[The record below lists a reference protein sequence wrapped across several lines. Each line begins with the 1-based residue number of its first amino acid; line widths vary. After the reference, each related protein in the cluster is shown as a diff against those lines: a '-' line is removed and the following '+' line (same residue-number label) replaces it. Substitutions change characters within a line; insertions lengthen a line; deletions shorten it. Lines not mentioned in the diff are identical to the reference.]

1 MAMKTIPKNILH
13 TEGLGREIL
22 GKLNKF
28 VELPRTGFLAGGAV
42 ANTIFSMEWGGD
54 YPTNDLDIF
63 RIESTDWLVSM
74 IMPHRSTRGDPF
86 GSCKGIIAIN
96 NYGRSYT
103 VSKTEVKGILN
114 FINVQLEA
122 DHQKMENY
130 RIIMEGFDLNCCQ
143 AGIDLE
149 SAELIYSLS
158 FEAFLKTRQLQVSH
172 PCTPFHTAIR
182 IAKKKK
188 ELQCHCNDEAQFQY
202 LSQVPLILSPK
213 SQGNSAERIIPPPYH
228 YATYFGEKHYG
239 IYMQQKEDLDRYFEV
254 APAGKSA
261 SGESRYTMI
270 PRNSEIMEELK
281 DCHSLDAIRVVW
293 ELLQNKKSIR
303 D

>member
-1 MAMKTIPKNILH
+1 MAMRTIPKNILH
-13 TEGLGREIL
+13 TDRLGREIL

-28 VELPRTGFLAGGAV
+28 VELPETGFLAGGAV

-54 YPTNDLDIF
+54 YPINDLDIF

-149 SAELIYSLS
+149 SAELIYTPS

-202 LSQVPLILSPK
+202 LSQIPLILSRK
-213 SQGNSAERIIPPPYH
+213 SQGDRAERIIPPPYH

-239 IYMQQKEDLDRYFEV
+239 IYMHNKEDLDRYFEV

-270 PRNSEIMEELK
+270 PRNFEIMEELK